1 MGRFISCVWKNFK
14 GGKDMKKKS
23 HTLWRVLGNIVCSVA
38 VFSVYV
44 GHPHCLL
51 IIHQPKVPEE
61 LKEFE
66 RENINDN
73 INL

>member
-1 MGRFISCVWKNFK
+1 MKNKVHNLWK
-14 GGKDMKKKS
+14 
-23 HTLWRVLGNIVCSVA
+23 VLGNIVCAVA

-61 LKEFE
+61 LKDMGSEDVH
-66 RENINDN
+66 ENF
-73 INL
+73 NLR